1 MHIAGAEAEI
11 VVVDQLGSRFE
22 CEFQLY
28 PHNGGFRAVLC
39 YNRARLDDD
48 VAARLVRDYVATAGA
63 VAASGPLGVQ
73 VTHAG
78 ESEEDRLQ

>member
-1 MHIAGAEAEI
+1 MFQLVPELSAPLPMAGATAEI

-28 PHNGGFRAVLC
+28 PRSVGLQAVLC

-48 VAARLVRDYVATAGA
+48 VAKRLVSDYVATAR
-63 VAASGPLGVQ
+63 AA
-73 VTHAG
+73 AG
-78 ESEEDRLQ
+78 RGDWPTA